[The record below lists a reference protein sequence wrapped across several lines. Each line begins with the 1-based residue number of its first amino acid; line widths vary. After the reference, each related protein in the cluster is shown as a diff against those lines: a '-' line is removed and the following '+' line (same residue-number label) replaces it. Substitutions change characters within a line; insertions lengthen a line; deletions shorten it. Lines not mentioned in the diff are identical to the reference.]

1 MIDVAC
7 AADEAYLP
15 HAAAMVHSL
24 LTANPPAGVRMHLLH
39 PPELEARS
47 RRDLQSMVSGLGSSL
62 VFHEVAAVTV
72 AGLPEMG
79 RISRVMWHRLA
90 LPVALPDASR
100 VLYLDCDVLVRRP
113 LAPLWELDL
122 GGCAVGAVTNVFPP
136 YLVHRPDALGIPRR
150 AYFNSGVLL
159 LDLDAWRTRGESER
173 IAAIVRA
180 EPERIVFP
188 DQDALNLALWRD
200 RLSLHPRWNCQN
212 AILYFRTAEELLGG
226 AVAADARA
234 DPAILHFEGGA
245 WAKPWHYLNDH
256 PFRQLYFDHR
266 AQTPW
271 PEVRIEGRTPAN
283 VLRRRLPP
291 RTRAMLRA
299 QRARVSGALRR
310 ARAASQ

>member
-7 AADEAYLP
+7 AADAGYLP

-24 LTANPPAGVRMHLLH
+24 LTADPPAEVRVHLLH
-39 PPELEARS
+39 PPALPLRDRRELTA
-47 RRDLQSMVSGLGSSL
+47 MVSGLGASL
-62 VFHEVAAVTV
+62 ALHEVADAVV

-90 LPVALPDASR
+90 LPAVLPDVAR
-100 VLYLDCDVLVRRP
+100 VLYLDCDVLVRRS

-136 YLVHRPDALGIPRR
+136 YLVHRPDALEMPRD

-159 LDLDAWRTRGESER
+159 LDLDAWRARGESER
-173 IAAIVRA
+173 IAAIVRT
-180 EPERIVFP
+180 ERERIVFP

-200 RLSLHPRWNCQN
+200 RLPLHPRWNCQN
-212 AILYFRTAEELLGG
+212 AILSFHTAEALLG
-226 AVAADARA
+226 AAMAADARA

-245 WAKPWHYLNDH
+245 WAKPWHYLSDH
-256 PFRQLYFDHR
+256 PYRQMYFDHR

-271 PEVRIEGRTPAN
+271 PEVRVEGRTAAN
-283 VLRRRLPP
+283 RLRRHLPP
-291 RTRAMLRA
+291 DARNALRA
-299 QRARVSGALRR
+299 GRGRWRNTVRR
-310 ARAASQ
+310 GGPAS